1 MIKASGN
8 ILKMTS
14 TLADKVLYELPIGEE
29 SLPMN
34 QFIGKKISLQFDG
47 VINCIH
53 SGKKIKK
60 SYGQGFSFESFMKLA
75 SCDMCIL
82 KPELCH
88 FHKGTCR
95 EPEWGKANCFI
106 PHVVYLSVSS
116 HLKVGITRETQVPTR
131 WIDQGAT
138 YALALMKVPDRR
150 TSGLVENELRNSLS
164 DKTNWRK
171 MLQNDVDDIDL
182 YLERDRLFE
191 EYEFLFDEYD
201 IDELD
206 EDIIEINYPVLEY
219 PTKIKSIG
227 FDKQNLV
234 EGTLMGIK
242 GQYLIFDTCVINMRK
257 HQGYNITLTCLE

>member
-1 MIKASGN
+1 MIKVSGN

-14 TLADKVLYELPIGEE
+14 KLTDPVQYELPIGDE

-34 QFIGKKISLQFDG
+34 QFIGKKISLKFDG

-60 SYGQGFSFESFMKLA
+60 SYGQGYSFESFMKLA

-88 FHKGTCR
+88 FDKGTCR
-95 EPEWGKANCFI
+95 EPEWGKKNCFA
-106 PHVVYLSVSS
+106 PHYVYLSVSS
-116 HLKVGITRETQVPTR
+116 HLKVGITRETQIPTR
-131 WIDQGAT
+131 WIDQGAS
-138 YALALMKVPDRR
+138 YALPLMIVPDRK
-150 TSGLVENELRNSLS
+150 TSGLIENVFREVLS

-171 MLQNDVDDIDL
+171 MLKNEVDDIDL
-182 YLERDRLFE
+182 YAERDRIFE
-191 EYEFLFDEYD
+191 EFEYIFDEYE

-206 EDIIEINYPVLEY
+206 EDIVEVNFPVLEY
-219 PTKIKSIG
+219 PTKVKSVG
-227 FDKQNLV
+227 FDKQPLV

-242 GQYLIFDTCVINMRK
+242 GQYLIFDNCVINMRK
-257 HQGYNITLTCLE
+257 HQGYNISLTCSE